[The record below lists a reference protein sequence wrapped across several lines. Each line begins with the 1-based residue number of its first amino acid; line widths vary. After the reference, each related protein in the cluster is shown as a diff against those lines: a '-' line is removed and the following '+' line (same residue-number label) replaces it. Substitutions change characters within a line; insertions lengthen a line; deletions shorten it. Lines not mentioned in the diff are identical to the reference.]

1 MKGWHMR
8 CTTFCCLLLCCL
20 LTLAPHTTHAQGA
33 FGIGLI
39 VGEPTGIS
47 WKYQLSER
55 NALDGALGFSPFDRM
70 RLHVDYLWLARPFNE
85 RRLILSYGAGLAVGF
100 GKRWVDGRR
109 GVFGYV
115 VQEAGLAVRIPVG
128 LSYTIPRTP
137 LEIGLE
143 IAPLVILGPEAGLSA
158 DGGVILRI
166 YP

>member
-1 MKGWHMR
+1 MKGWNIR
-8 CTTFCCLLLCCL
+8 STAVCSLLAGCL
-20 LTLAPHTTHAQGA
+20 LTLIPHTTHAQGS

-47 WKYQLSER
+47 WKYQLSDR

-70 RLHVDYLWLARPFNE
+70 RLHVDYLWLSRPFNE
-85 RRLILSYGAGLAVGF
+85 RRLVLSYGVGLAIGF

-115 VQEAGLAVRIPVG
+115 VQEAGLAIRIPVG
-128 LSYTIPRTP
+128 LSYAIPRTP
-137 LEIGLE
+137 LEVGLE
-143 IAPLVILGPEAGLSA
+143 IAPLVILGPEAGLGA

>member
-1 MKGWHMR
+1 MKGR
-8 CTTFCCLLLCCL
+8 TVRTTPRSILLACCLLALS
-20 LTLAPHTTHAQGA
+20 PHVSRAQGQ

-47 WKYQLSER
+47 WKYNLSDR

-85 RRLILSYGAGLAVGF
+85 RRLILSYGAGLAVGL

-115 VQEAGLAVRIPVG
+115 VQEAGLAVRIPIG
-128 LSYTIPRTP
+128 LSYVIPRTP

-143 IAPLVILGPEAGLSA
+143 IAPLIILGPEAGLSA

>member
-1 MKGWHMR
+1 MKGWTMR
-8 CTTFCCLLLCCL
+8 CTSVCCLLACCL
-20 LTLAPHTTHAQGA
+20 LAFIPHTTHAQGP

-47 WKYQLSER
+47 GKYHLSDR
-55 NALDGALGFSPFDRM
+55 NAIDGALGFSPFDRM
-70 RLHVDYLWLARPFNE
+70 RLHVDYLWLSRPFGE
-85 RRLILSYGAGLAVGF
+85 RRLVFSYGAGLAIGF

-115 VQEAGLAVRIPVG
+115 VQEAGLAVRAPVG
-128 LSYTIPRTP
+128 LAYMIPRTL
-137 LEIGLE
+137 LEVGCE
-143 IAPLVILGPEAGLSA
+143 IAPLLILGPEAGLGV